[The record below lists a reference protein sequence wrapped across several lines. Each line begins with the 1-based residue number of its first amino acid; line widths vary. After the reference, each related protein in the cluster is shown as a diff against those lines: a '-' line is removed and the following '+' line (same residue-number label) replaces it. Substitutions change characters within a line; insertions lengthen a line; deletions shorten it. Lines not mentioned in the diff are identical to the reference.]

1 MNWFEQAKIKKARL
15 GDAYSYMDIA
25 REFNVHYDT
34 VRKKFKKDSKVN
46 EQKVQ
51 WGFPNTPIDAI
62 EEDTKPATGGFI
74 LSNPKIKVNL
84 EHASIVPSSLRE
96 LISPKV
102 EVKEL
107 PLEDRVL
114 DIITKGARLEE
125 ICETCQ
131 ISPLVLMA
139 TLTDIKDQGYNLFE
153 AGDYVRI
160 SKVAIPSSQTHE
172 LAWDGSHIVRYGIVS
187 DTHLC
192 SKSQQLTHLNSI
204 YDSFARE
211 KISTVLHIGDLVE
224 GINMRKGHE
233 YELFVLGFDGQ
244 ADYAIEKY
252 PYRDGITTKFITGN
266 HDHTGI
272 KSAGADVGRR
282 IAKERSDMEY
292 LGLSNA
298 RIKVTPNCTLELNH
312 GLDGSSYALSYTL
325 QKCIDA
331 MDGNDLPDIFLNG
344 HHHKLMYTYY
354 RNIHALECGTFQ
366 AQTPWM
372 RGKRL
377 AAHVGGLILT
387 LHVDDNGKVKRFIPE
402 FIPFYKKVENDY

>member
-1 MNWFEQAKIKKARL
+1 MSNWFEQAKSKKEKL
-15 GDAYSYMDIA
+15 GESYTYSMIA
-25 REFNVHYDT
+25 SEFNVHYDT
-34 VRKKFKKDSKVN
+34 VRKKFRDDRIKQSKL
-46 EQKVQ
+46 
-51 WGFPNTPIDAI
+51 
-62 EEDTKPATGGFI
+62 ATGGI
-74 LSNPKIKVNL
+74 VDSKMNVTVNL
-84 EHASIVPSSLRE
+84 DNKGYVIPQKITETIKEALSIPSIVPMIRTA
-96 LISPKV
+96 
-102 EVKEL
+102 VKEEV
-107 PLEDRVL
+107 PLQEKVM
-114 DIITKGARLEE
+114 DIISKGAKIVD
-125 ICETCQ
+125 ICTACN
-131 ISPLVLMA
+131 IKPTVLA
-139 TLTDIKDQGYNLFE
+139 VVLADIKDQGYNLFE
-153 AGDYVRI
+153 AGDYI
-160 SKVAIPSSQTHE
+160 KLSKVAIPSTATHE
-172 LAWDGSHIVRYGIVS
+172 LHWDGSQIIRYGIVS

-192 SKSQQLTHLNSI
+192 SKFQQLTHLNSI
-204 YDSFARE
+204 YDTFARE
-211 KISTVLHIGDLVE
+211 GISTVLHIGDIVE

-272 KSAGADVGRR
+272 KSAGADIGRQ

-292 LGLSNA
+292 LGLSNS
-298 RIKVTPNCTLELNH
+298 RIKVTPNCTLEMNH

-331 MDGNDLPDIFLNG
+331 FDSNDLPDIFLNG

-366 AQTPWM
+366 AQTSWM

-387 LHVDDNGKVKRFIPE
+387 LHVDSNGKVTRFVPE
-402 FIPFYKKVENDY
+402 FIPFYKTIEKDW